1 MPVTPPPVKGTQG
14 YRKSNLNWPESEPQV
29 NLCPIGCVNRFRLW
43 TNLLLEKL
51 IVEIGKLL
59 YERSYVVS
67 SDGNVSVRLDENT
80 VLATPTMTCKGRMT
94 EDCLAL
100 TDMDGKPLSDK
111 RASSE
116 LAMHLLIYK
125 MRPDIKAVCH
135 AHPPHGTAFAVAGLA
150 IDKPILSE
158 VILTL
163 GCVPLTDY
171 GTPSTNELT
180 EAMKP
185 FVTHH
190 NALLMANHGAVA
202 YGEDLWQ
209 SFDRLETLEH
219 SKDCNLGKSS
229 AVQMTC
235 RRMQLKSSFRSEKR
249 RGTSRKTPAVRLRGY
264 LHDANIRGNGRE
276 LSVKVRSNGGKISFT
291 REELIELLSQ
301 AAKLG

>member
-1 MPVTPPPVKGTQG
+1 ME
-14 YRKSNLNWPESEPQV
+14 ESQA
-29 NLCPIGCVNRFRLW
+29 R
-43 TNLLLEKL
+43 KL
-51 IVEIGKLL
+51 IVEIGRLL

-67 SDGNVSVRLDENT
+67 SDGNVSIRLDENR

-94 EDCLAL
+94 EDCLAI
-100 TDMDGKPLSDK
+100 TDLDGNSLSDK

-116 LAMHLLIYK
+116 LAMHTLIYK

-150 IDKPILSE
+150 IDAPILSE

-171 GTPSTNELT
+171 GTPSTDELT

-185 FVTHH
+185 FIAHH

-209 SFDRLETLEH
+209 AFDRLETLEH
-219 SKDCNLGKSS
+219 TARIAILSRALGGANDLPKDAIEKLVKIREKAGYLTES
-229 AVQMTC
+229 ARCQAC
-235 RRMQLKSSFRSEKR
+235 
-249 RGTSRKTPAVRLRGY
+249 GY
-264 LHDANIRGNGRE
+264 LHEANIKCGLDGVSANNTNSDDR
-276 LSVKVRSNGGKISFT
+276 KISFS
-291 REELIELLSQ
+291 RDELIELLSQ
-301 AAKLG
+301 VAQR

>member
-1 MPVTPPPVKGTQG
+1 MD
-14 YRKSNLNWPESEPQV
+14 ESSA
-29 NLCPIGCVNRFRLW
+29 R
-43 TNLLLEKL
+43 KL
-51 IVEIGKLL
+51 IIEIGKLM
-59 YERSYVVS
+59 YQRSYVVS
-67 SDGNVSVRLDENT
+67 SDGNVSIRLSEDR

-94 EDCLAL
+94 EDDLAV
-100 TDMDGKPLSDK
+100 TDMDGKPVSDK

-125 MRPDIKAVCH
+125 MRPEIKAVCH

-163 GCVPLTDY
+163 GCVPLTGY

-185 FVTHH
+185 FVPHH

-202 YGEDLWQ
+202 YGADLWQ
-209 SFDRLETLEH
+209 AFDRLETLEH
-219 SKDCNLGKSS
+219 TAKIAILAKALGG
-229 AVQMTC
+229 ANDIPQEAI
-235 RRMQLKSSFRSEKR
+235 EKLIQIR
-249 RGTSRKTPAVRLRGY
+249 EKAGFLGPNARCQSCGY
-264 LHDANIRGNGRE
+264 LHEAGIACDLDVDYPDQPSTNG
-276 LSVKVRSNGGKISFT
+276 KKISFT
-291 REELIELLSQ
+291 REELIDLLSQ

>member
-1 MPVTPPPVKGTQG
+1 MDESQA
-14 YRKSNLNWPESEPQV
+14 RKS
-29 NLCPIGCVNRFRLW
+29 
-43 TNLLLEKL
+43 
-51 IVEIGKLL
+51 IVEIGKLM
-59 YERSYVVS
+59 YQRSYVVS
-67 SDGNVSVRLDENT
+67 SDGNVSIRLEDDT
-80 VLATPTMTCKGRMT
+80 VVATPTMTCKGRMT
-94 EDCLAL
+94 EDSLAL
-100 TDMDGKPLSDK
+100 TDMDGKPLTDK

-125 MRPDIKAVCH
+125 MRPEIKAVCH

-185 FVTHH
+185 YVTHH

-202 YGEDLWQ
+202 YGEDIWQ
-209 SFDRLETLEH
+209 AWDRLETLEH
-219 SKDCNLGKSS
+219 TARIAILAKALGGANDLPQEAIEKLIEIREK
-229 AVQMTC
+229 AGY
-235 RRMQLKSSFRSEKR
+235 LKENARCQ
-249 RGTSRKTPAVRLRGY
+249 ACGY
-264 LHDANIRGNGRE
+264 LHDAGIACDMDVSYPAQTGSNGR
-276 LSVKVRSNGGKISFT
+276 KISFT